1 MAKLPTECGALT
13 AVGTQRSTV
22 MHALRVGTRA
32 CLEQRL
38 VMNEGVR
45 LGLRERAR
53 KKPAPEKRRTLHTGL
68 ARSRGASSSRTAICA
83 QSTAPMSINSL
94 PLDVLAEIASYAP
107 LRARL
112 RSLSFINK
120 RWRAAALRS
129 VQELRF
135 ADSDRTAPLILP
147 LLFGLFPSLTSL
159 DLPFGVAYM
168 TLPTTLRTLRLG
180 AQFTKQA
187 VEVAHRGVPTFL
199 STHFPNLTSLDLS
212 VDAPLFLK
220 SDERVTLLRRFLATH
235 STQLIELAVG
245 TVDRMTW
252 SGLSFPAL
260 STLSFAIGGN
270 RLNFADFPYAPQL
283 RISFPSITQL
293 PPRPLSS
300 LTSIDFTFSATL
312 QRRFDSIAQSVFQ
325 HPALQRV
332 TWPGR
337 LSESERVQRTYVSD
351 MQRTFTTRTMDVK
364 WTWEALVGWR
374 SIETLVMSV
383 LPDDA
388 LSATLFP
395 RLRTV
400 SIGGSGQ
407 PLDGR
412 KTVRLA
418 KEILR

>member
-1 MAKLPTECGALT
+1 
-13 AVGTQRSTV
+13 
-22 MHALRVGTRA
+22 
-32 CLEQRL
+32 
-38 VMNEGVR
+38 
-45 LGLRERAR
+45 
-53 KKPAPEKRRTLHTGL
+53 
-68 ARSRGASSSRTAICA
+68 
-83 QSTAPMSINSL
+83 
-94 PLDVLAEIASYAP
+94 
-107 LRARL
+107 
-112 RSLSFINK
+112 
-120 RWRAAALRS
+120 
-129 VQELRF
+129 
-135 ADSDRTAPLILP
+135 
-147 LLFGLFPSLTSL
+147 
-159 DLPFGVAYM
+159 M

-351 MQRTFTTRTMDVK
+351 MQRTFTTRSMDVK

-412 KTVRLA
+412 RTVRLA
-418 KEILR
+418 KEILRYHPHVTSIALEINGTYTVAKVEALVRRAIKCGVRSLTVVQHDREHQPLGTLFKAINAQGWLQVETHDLYVASSSDESDSESGSEVPVW